1 MIQNYVDESS
11 TARGFQNK
19 ICELLAEF
27 E

>member
-11 TARGFQNK
+11 KARNFQNK
-19 ICELLAEF
+19 ICELLAEY